1 MINWETIIRH
11 IAQSLKELKV
21 WFFQG
26 PCTINNPSMIRR
38 WQWKVGIEKSG
49 ATIEMI
55 QTNEECLPRAAV
67 VDPST
72 GKLKRK
78 LKMELIFVI
87 NVPAEYAANQLM
99 VKMMRKIITT
109 IIIVTIIIMKI
120 SFRWKER
127 FFILTKDYFHCFK
140 KDSSKL
146 TEMGEFLFKVNTN
159 KLPESE
165 SDCKILKNWKKVK
178 LVDIDGVSLLDKR
191 GYLTICVSQVM
202 NTIITRTRISISS
215 VEIHSITSIIIFT
228 LISFVNYLHIWIYPI
243 RIIMMLNCHDIQ
255 SSS

>member
-1 MINWETIIRH
+1 M
-11 IAQSLKELKV
+11 AMKS
-21 WFFQG
+21 G
-26 PCTINNPSMIRR
+26 
-38 WQWKVGIEKSG
+38 KSG

-55 QTNEECLPRAAV
+55 QTNEERLPRAAV

-146 TEMGEFLFKVNTN
+146 TEMGEFLFKVNTKTN
-159 KLPESE
+159 
-165 SDCKILKNWKKVK
+165 CQKVK
-178 LVDIDGVSLLDKR
+178 VIVK
-191 GYLTICVSQVM
+191 Y
-202 NTIITRTRISISS
+202 
-215 VEIHSITSIIIFT
+215 
-228 LISFVNYLHIWIYPI
+228 
-243 RIIMMLNCHDIQ
+243 
-255 SSS
+255 

>member
-1 MINWETIIRH
+1 M
-11 IAQSLKELKV
+11 
-21 WFFQG
+21 
-26 PCTINNPSMIRR
+26 
-38 WQWKVGIEKSG
+38 GIEKSG

-55 QTNEECLPRAAV
+55 QTNEERLPRAAV

-99 VKMMRKIITT
+99 VNMMRKIITT
-109 IIIVTIIIMKI
+109 IIIVTFIVMKI

-146 TEMGEFLFKVNTN
+146 TEMGEFLFKVNTKTN
-159 KLPESE
+159 
-165 SDCKILKNWKKVK
+165 CQKVK
-178 LVDIDGVSLLDKR
+178 VIVK
-191 GYLTICVSQVM
+191 Y
-202 NTIITRTRISISS
+202 
-215 VEIHSITSIIIFT
+215 
-228 LISFVNYLHIWIYPI
+228 
-243 RIIMMLNCHDIQ
+243 
-255 SSS
+255 

>member
-1 MINWETIIRH
+1 MAMKSGKT
-11 IAQSLKELKV
+11 
-21 WFFQG
+21 
-26 PCTINNPSMIRR
+26 
-38 WQWKVGIEKSG
+38 IEKSG

-55 QTNEECLPRAAV
+55 QTNEERLPRAAV

-146 TEMGEFLFKVNTN
+146 TEMGEFLFKVNTKTN
-159 KLPESE
+159 
-165 SDCKILKNWKKVK
+165 CQKVK
-178 LVDIDGVSLLDKR
+178 VIVK
-191 GYLTICVSQVM
+191 Y
-202 NTIITRTRISISS
+202 
-215 VEIHSITSIIIFT
+215 
-228 LISFVNYLHIWIYPI
+228 
-243 RIIMMLNCHDIQ
+243 
-255 SSS
+255 

>member
-1 MINWETIIRH
+1 M
-11 IAQSLKELKV
+11 
-21 WFFQG
+21 
-26 PCTINNPSMIRR
+26 
-38 WQWKVGIEKSG
+38 GIEKSG

-55 QTNEECLPRAAV
+55 QTNEERLPRAAV

-99 VKMMRKIITT
+99 VNMMRKIITT
-109 IIIVTIIIMKI
+109 IIIVTFIVMKI

-159 KLPESE
+159 KLPEGR
-165 SDCKILKNWKKVK
+165 K
-178 LVDIDGVSLLDKR
+178 
-191 GYLTICVSQVM
+191 
-202 NTIITRTRISISS
+202 
-215 VEIHSITSIIIFT
+215 
-228 LISFVNYLHIWIYPI
+228 
-243 RIIMMLNCHDIQ
+243 
-255 SSS
+255 

>member
-1 MINWETIIRH
+1 
-11 IAQSLKELKV
+11 
-21 WFFQG
+21 
-26 PCTINNPSMIRR
+26 
-38 WQWKVGIEKSG
+38 
-49 ATIEMI
+49 MI
-55 QTNEECLPRAAV
+55 QTNEERLPRAAV

-99 VKMMRKIITT
+99 VNMMRKIITT

-146 TEMGEFLFKVNTN
+146 TEMGEFLFKVNTKTN
-159 KLPESE
+159 
-165 SDCKILKNWKKVK
+165 CQKVK
-178 LVDIDGVSLLDKR
+178 VIVK
-191 GYLTICVSQVM
+191 Y
-202 NTIITRTRISISS
+202 
-215 VEIHSITSIIIFT
+215 
-228 LISFVNYLHIWIYPI
+228 
-243 RIIMMLNCHDIQ
+243 
-255 SSS
+255 

>member
-1 MINWETIIRH
+1 MRKGLLWHQRDKLFSRYNDDNQVYMMIIWEIMIRH

-55 QTNEECLPRAAV
+55 QTNEERLPRAAV

-99 VKMMRKIITT
+99 VNMMRKIITT

-120 SFRWKER
+120 SFT
-127 FFILTKDYFHCFK
+127 L
-140 KDSSKL
+140 
-146 TEMGEFLFKVNTN
+146 
-159 KLPESE
+159 
-165 SDCKILKNWKKVK
+165 
-178 LVDIDGVSLLDKR
+178 DGRR
-191 GYLTICVSQVM
+191 G
-202 NTIITRTRISISS
+202 
-215 VEIHSITSIIIFT
+215 
-228 LISFVNYLHIWIYPI
+228 
-243 RIIMMLNCHDIQ
+243 
-255 SSS
+255 SSSWPKTTSTASRRTLQN

>member
-1 MINWETIIRH
+1 M
-11 IAQSLKELKV
+11 AMKS
-21 WFFQG
+21 G
-26 PCTINNPSMIRR
+26 
-38 WQWKVGIEKSG
+38 KSG

-55 QTNEECLPRAAV
+55 QTNEERLPRAAV

-109 IIIVTIIIMKI
+109 IIIVTFIVMKI

-165 SDCKILKNWKKVK
+165 SDCKILKN
-178 LVDIDGVSLLDKR
+178 
-191 GYLTICVSQVM
+191 
-202 NTIITRTRISISS
+202 
-215 VEIHSITSIIIFT
+215 
-228 LISFVNYLHIWIYPI
+228 
-243 RIIMMLNCHDIQ
+243 
-255 SSS
+255 

>member
-1 MINWETIIRH
+1 MWGILTIMTVMATVMTLRLKQTRRRRH
-11 IAQSLKELKV
+11 LL
-21 WFFQG
+21 QG
-26 PCTINNPSMIRR
+26 R
-38 WQWKVGIEKSG
+38 
-49 ATIEMI
+49 AT
-55 QTNEECLPRAAV
+55 

-99 VKMMRKIITT
+99 VNMMRKIITT

-146 TEMGEFLFKVNTN
+146 TEMGEFLFKVNTKTN
-159 KLPESE
+159 
-165 SDCKILKNWKKVK
+165 CQKVK
-178 LVDIDGVSLLDKR
+178 VIVK
-191 GYLTICVSQVM
+191 Y
-202 NTIITRTRISISS
+202 
-215 VEIHSITSIIIFT
+215 
-228 LISFVNYLHIWIYPI
+228 
-243 RIIMMLNCHDIQ
+243 
-255 SSS
+255 

>member
-1 MINWETIIRH
+1 M
-11 IAQSLKELKV
+11 
-21 WFFQG
+21 
-26 PCTINNPSMIRR
+26 
-38 WQWKVGIEKSG
+38 GIEKSG

-55 QTNEECLPRAAV
+55 QTNEERLPRAAV

-99 VKMMRKIITT
+99 VNMMRKIITT

-146 TEMGEFLFKVNTN
+146 TEMGEFLFKVNTKTN
-159 KLPESE
+159 
-165 SDCKILKNWKKVK
+165 CQKVK
-178 LVDIDGVSLLDKR
+178 VIVK
-191 GYLTICVSQVM
+191 Y
-202 NTIITRTRISISS
+202 
-215 VEIHSITSIIIFT
+215 
-228 LISFVNYLHIWIYPI
+228 
-243 RIIMMLNCHDIQ
+243 
-255 SSS
+255 